1 LKDVIAATAI
11 AGAAVGL
18 VAGCATRTV
27 TAVQDA
33 PASMS
38 PTAAPAAS
46 VQPVRFSCT
55 QTAASTYTLTITSTE
70 PFDASARQF
79 QEGTSVGFVVMGFY
93 KGATLVGTDD
103 NPQWDGTEEEGP
115 LNADGTG
122 MDGDPGGV
130 NQDTPQEL
138 SIGFVYAGET
148 ETITGVGAANDV
160 NNLVVPG
167 LTGWDRCQ
175 VESWDGGTN
184 LPGGGRGGQVGWPEA
199 RKCDFEEVPTYPN

>member
-27 TAVQDA
+27 TALQDA

-55 QTAASTYTLTITSTE
+55 QTGASTYTLTITSTE

-79 QEGTSVGFVVMGFY
+79 QEGTSVGSVVMGFY

-115 LNADGTG
+115 LNTDGTE
-122 MDGDPGGV
+122 MDRDPGGV

-148 ETITGVGAANDV
+148 ETITGVEAANDV

-184 LPGGGRGGQVGWPEA
+184 LPGRRGGQVGWPEA
-199 RKCDFEEVPTYPN
+199 RKCDSEEVPTYPN